1 MQFPLSHK
9 GEHQVNKYGQKKAR
23 KGREPQTRSPEDP
36 QCVLG
41 TAGSSSWLGT
51 GVDSHHLHQRIFWTQ
66 GRQGV
71 VVVARAF
78 GGWMGKGLSVF
89 FPQFLKIALFDIE
102 FLADGFVFQHFEY
115 IISLP

>member
-41 TAGSSSWLGT
+41 TAGSSSWLG
-51 GVDSHHLHQRIFWTQ
+51 GGGGNCGGEVGQ
-66 GRQGV
+66 GDCGS
-71 VVVARAF
+71 F
-78 GGWMGKGLSVF
+78 MG
-89 FPQFLKIALFDIE
+89 
-102 FLADGFVFQHFEY
+102 
-115 IISLP
+115 